1 MGTVDGLMGTV
12 DGSMGT
18 LGGSMGTLG
27 GLMGTVD
34 GALGWSATA
43 FAGRH
48 DQCHSRIS
56 GRSSKCSRT

>member
-1 MGTVDGLMGTV
+1 MGTLDGALGTV

-18 LGGSMGTLG
+18 LDGALG
-27 GLMGTVD
+27 PVNGLMGTLD
-34 GALGWSATA
+34 GWSGVT
-43 FAGRH
+43 FAERH